1 MLRVVVL
8 WSLLVGM
15 AGCGDDGAGSAGS
28 GGTEQEGGA
37 GSGGV
42 DAAGPEAGAGGS
54 GAHGESGA
62 GGGSASDRSRCK
74 RGVAYGHHSQ
84 ADLQALSGAVSW
96 WYNWGFVPDDDVMAT
111 YEGLGVEYVPMVWGE
126 AFVDVSKV
134 TAAIPEGARTLLGFN
149 EPNFFS
155 QANLS
160 AKEAAALWPSLEQ
173 IAEERGLALASPAVN
188 FCGGGCHDTDPV
200 RYLQDFFAAC
210 PGCRVDAIAV
220 HVYVGCTP
228 DGPNRAKWLIEKVE
242 GYKAAFT
249 QPLWVTEFA
258 CDDAATMDEQRA
270 FLEDAVTWL
279 EGEPRVQRYA
289 WFSGRADN
297 MQNVDLL
304 GPDGKLTVIGQA
316 YVSLPQPEECIR

>member
-8 WSLLVGM
+8 SSLLVGM
-15 AGCGDDGAGSAGS
+15 AGCGDDGSPDS
-28 GGTEQEGGA
+28 GGRPQDGGA
-37 GSGGV
+37 GSGL
-42 DAAGPEAGAGGS
+42 DAEGPEGGGS
-54 GAHGESGA
+54 GGSAGNADSGA
-62 GGGSASDRSRCK
+62 DGGSPSDRSGCK
-74 RGVAYGHHSQ
+74 RGVAYGHHSK

-96 WYNWGFVPDDDVMAT
+96 WYNWGFVPDDDVKST
-111 YEGLGVEYVPMVWGE
+111 YQQLGVEYVPMVWGE
-126 AFVDVSKV
+126 AFVDVPKV
-134 TAAIPEGARTLLGFN
+134 TAAIPPGGRTLLGFN

-160 AKEAAALWPSLEQ
+160 AQQAAALWPSLEE
-173 IAEERGLALASPAVN
+173 IAEQRGLALASPAVN

-210 PGCRVDAIAV
+210 PGCRVDVIAV

-228 DGPNRAKWLIEKVE
+228 EGPNRAKWLIEKVE
-242 GYKAAFT
+242 GYKAAFS

-258 CDDAATMDEQRA
+258 CHDAATMEEQKA

-304 GPDGKLTVIGQA
+304 GADGALTVIGQA
-316 YVSLPQPEECIR
+316 YVDLPQPEECIR